1 MSPSQNTVL
10 PRIVSLAPNVTS
22 ILVAIGARRAL
33 VGVSRWCADVAPM
46 VAGLPR
52 VGDCW
57 KMDVAEVMK
66 LRPDLVIGSVP
77 FRAEVVV
84 KIIEQPVAF
93 LAISPRS
100 LAGIRSDIRLLGR
113 LASRG
118 EAAEKLIRQMQRA
131 FEAVARRA
139 SRMAAE
145 KPRVYA
151 EAWPHPRISSPP
163 WVAELIEIAGGIPAT
178 VAGQKVSDAEVA
190 QLQPDAIVL
199 AWTAT
204 GDRAKTSRAYGVKA
218 WKDVPAIRD
227 RRVFVVRDDLLNTPG
242 PPLMDGVRA
251 LFDVI
256 HQPGR
261 ARRWPAFPSSTL
273 DVHWK

>member
-1 MSPSQNTVL
+1 MTPSRNPPL

-22 ILVAIGARRAL
+22 ILVAIGARRVL
-33 VGVSRWCADVAPM
+33 VGVSRWCAEVAPE

-57 KMDVAEVMK
+57 KMDVGEVMK

-77 FRAEVVV
+77 FRPEVVA

-93 LAISPRS
+93 LSISPRN
-100 LAGIRSDIRLLGR
+100 LAGIWSDIRLLGR
-113 LASRG
+113 LADGG
-118 EAAEKLIRQMQRA
+118 EASEKLIRRMQRA
-131 FEAVARRA
+131 FDAVARRA
-139 SRMAAE
+139 SRMAAQ
-145 KPRVYA
+145 KPCVYA
-151 EAWPHPRISSPP
+151 EAWPNPRISSPP

-178 VAGQKVSDAEVA
+178 AAGQKVSDAEVA
-190 QLQPDAIVL
+190 QAQPDAIVL

-204 GDRAKTSRAYGVKA
+204 GDRAKTNRAYGVKA

-227 RRVFVVRDDLLNTPG
+227 RRVFVVRDELLNTPG
-242 PPLMDGVRA
+242 PPLMEGARA

-256 HQPGR
+256 HQP
-261 ARRWPAFPSSTL
+261 ARDRNGSRLGPRRSY
-273 DVHWK
+273 KC